1 MLQQHKLNTSIVL
14 VFFIG
19 IILCSS
25 CKHSRTETV
34 LPSTENVDWADSAY
48 QLNAIAN
55 ELYNNGQVDSLEVF
69 VPKAMKT
76 CLEHGQMERYYTI
89 WRVLVEKLIWIDQY
103 DKAMAMAMK
112 MEGDAI
118 KRHEDHG
125 LFEAYSLLGLGYA
138 YRGNVDESVKFFQKA
153 ISIFHSK
160 NVAPLMETYNY
171 LTQVQ
176 TDSSQLE
183 NLPSTLEEWKKHID
197 ENHYSKSKATIEK
210 WAQWNYQYQ
219 RSMTDYL
226 VTTGQLKAAMA
237 ALDSSE
243 HYLKLEGNPIIDRL
257 QLLYTRSSLELTRHD
272 YTAALEHSQK
282 MLDLASNRV
291 DNSHKINALTMKVE
305 ALERLGRYK
314 EALEWQHKLK
324 NFKDSLTTADN
335 MKELNM
341 LNKHFEVNELKME
354 AERNRLR
361 AKTQQ
366 LFLIIV
372 IAIVALIAL
381 VVFIILRHRTTAK
394 LAKAHNELQKAYEQ
408 LEIANSKAEESLRMK
423 NNFIHQISHEIN
435 TPLSILSGF
444 SQIITMPNIKLSTE
458 EREKLYKDLVE
469 NTNRISGLVNRVID
483 LSEANS
489 KVAIERCD
497 KVEAILIAMD
507 AIESSGISQ
516 ATHLEFS
523 QQIPDEIGN
532 IVLTTNQKA
541 ATRALIQI
549 LDNAYKF
556 TTPTGSKKAY
566 QDQPEIAEKKR
577 ARLTVTRNN
586 THIVFT
592 VEDNGIVIPPEEAEH
607 IFEEF
612 VQLNIFYEGTGVG
625 LTIARSLARKLGGD
639 ITLDTNYISGAR
651 FIMSLPLK

>member
-34 LPSTENVDWADSAY
+34 QPSTEHVDWADSAY

-112 MEGDAI
+112 MEDDAI

-160 NVAPLMETYNY
+160 NVSPLMETYNY

-243 HYLKLEGNPIIDRL
+243 HYLKLEGNPIIDKL

-372 IAIVALIAL
+372 IAVVALI
-381 VVFIILRHRTTAK
+381 VFIILRHRTTAK

-516 ATHLEFS
+516 ANHLEFS

-577 ARLTVTRNN
+577 ARLIVTRND
-586 THIVFT
+586 THILFT

>member
-1 MLQQHKLNTSIVL
+1 
-14 VFFIG
+14 
-19 IILCSS
+19 
-25 CKHSRTETV
+25 
-34 LPSTENVDWADSAY
+34 
-48 QLNAIAN
+48 
-55 ELYNNGQVDSLEVF
+55 
-69 VPKAMKT
+69 
-76 CLEHGQMERYYTI
+76 
-89 WRVLVEKLIWIDQY
+89 
-103 DKAMAMAMK
+103 
-112 MEGDAI
+112 
-118 KRHEDHG
+118 
-125 LFEAYSLLGLGYA
+125 
-138 YRGNVDESVKFFQKA
+138 
-153 ISIFHSK
+153 
-160 NVAPLMETYNY
+160 
-171 LTQVQ
+171 
-176 TDSSQLE
+176 
-183 NLPSTLEEWKKHID
+183 
-197 ENHYSKSKATIEK
+197 
-210 WAQWNYQYQ
+210 
-219 RSMTDYL
+219 
-226 VTTGQLKAAMA
+226 
-237 ALDSSE
+237 
-243 HYLKLEGNPIIDRL
+243 
-257 QLLYTRSSLELTRHD
+257 
-272 YTAALEHSQK
+272 
-282 MLDLASNRV
+282 
-291 DNSHKINALTMKVE
+291 
-305 ALERLGRYK
+305 
-314 EALEWQHKLK
+314 
-324 NFKDSLTTADN
+324 

-372 IAIVALIAL
+372 IAVVALIAL

-577 ARLTVTRNN
+577 ARLTVTRND
-586 THIVFT
+586 THILFT

>member
-1 MLQQHKLNTSIVL
+1 
-14 VFFIG
+14 
-19 IILCSS
+19 
-25 CKHSRTETV
+25 
-34 LPSTENVDWADSAY
+34 
-48 QLNAIAN
+48 
-55 ELYNNGQVDSLEVF
+55 
-69 VPKAMKT
+69 
-76 CLEHGQMERYYTI
+76 
-89 WRVLVEKLIWIDQY
+89 
-103 DKAMAMAMK
+103 
-112 MEGDAI
+112 
-118 KRHEDHG
+118 
-125 LFEAYSLLGLGYA
+125 
-138 YRGNVDESVKFFQKA
+138 
-153 ISIFHSK
+153 
-160 NVAPLMETYNY
+160 
-171 LTQVQ
+171 
-176 TDSSQLE
+176 
-183 NLPSTLEEWKKHID
+183 
-197 ENHYSKSKATIEK
+197 
-210 WAQWNYQYQ
+210 
-219 RSMTDYL
+219 
-226 VTTGQLKAAMA
+226 
-237 ALDSSE
+237 
-243 HYLKLEGNPIIDRL
+243 
-257 QLLYTRSSLELTRHD
+257 
-272 YTAALEHSQK
+272 
-282 MLDLASNRV
+282 
-291 DNSHKINALTMKVE
+291 MKVE

-372 IAIVALIAL
+372 IAVVALIAL

-577 ARLTVTRNN
+577 ARLTVTRND
-586 THIVFT
+586 THILFT